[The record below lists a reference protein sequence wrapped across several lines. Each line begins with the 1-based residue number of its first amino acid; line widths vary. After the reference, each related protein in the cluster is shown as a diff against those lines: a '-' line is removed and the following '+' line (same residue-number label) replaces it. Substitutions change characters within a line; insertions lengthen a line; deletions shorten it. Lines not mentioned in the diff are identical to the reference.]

1 MSGFR
6 KSFSLIEILFSIV
19 IIATIL
25 TPIPSL
31 LKSIDNIS
39 HEVVYKNSLFLGLK
53 HTILILS
60 LPWDE
65 NVYEDD
71 KYIMQILD
79 TNSSHFTRKSE
90 NFTRKSEN
98 FTRNYNENRLYFETD
113 TNHSR
118 FASIDFND
126 SNDIDENNKT
136 IRDDIDDFNNTN
148 NVKTENFNFNV
159 SVFYVNDEIFDKNS
173 SSIDINLSKDL
184 YKLDENSSNL
194 KFIKLTGK
202 ESIINGFEFQFKYI
216 SANIGEGDIK
226 HRSF

>member
-71 KYIMQILD
+71 KYIMRILD
-79 TNSSHFTRKSE
+79 TNSSHFTRKSD
-90 NFTRKSEN
+90 NLIS
-98 FTRNYNENRLYFETD
+98 RNYNENRLYFETD

-159 SVFYVNDEIFDKNS
+159 SVFYIKDEIFDNNS
-173 SSIDINLSKDL
+173 SFINLSLDENNL
-184 YKLDENSSNL
+184 KLDENSSNL

-216 SANIGEGDIK
+216 STNIGEGDIK
-226 HRSF
+226 PRSF